1 MAKYINPFVDFGF
14 KYIFGR
20 EESKPFLMAFLNS
33 LLANEPGFE
42 PIVELEYQD
51 KEQSRTGKEVRG
63 VVYDIHCTTSDG
75 KRFVVE
81 MQNKSQ
87 PYFFDRLVY
96 YSTKGIVEQGRPG
109 HDWRFEYLP
118 VYCVSFMNFVHADYP
133 ERFRFDVGLCDLET
147 KELFS
152 DKLRYIFIQTPLF
165 DKRTPGECVTN
176 FDKWMYNIINMPTM
190 DAMAFVDEKLF
201 DDFEKMASYAALSP
215 VDRMEYDAN
224 VKAYRDLMGQLEY
237 AAMEG
242 EERGIAIGEERGI
255 AIGEERGRNLGKAE
269 AKREM
274 IIKMSQQG
282 ISHDLIS
289 TISGISAEEVN
300 KILSSTGH

>member
-237 AAMEG
+237 ATME
-242 EERGIAIGEERGI
+242 GEERGI